1 MDNWKKLHEATLPEK
16 EQFCSNLNMED
27 IKDAG
32 YMHAKHVCKDFD
44 TLLFPNIF
52 QNFRQLFLKISHLD
66 PVKCLPASRLESFIA
81 NSFKEG

>member
-1 MDNWKKLHEATLPEK
+1 MDNWKNLHEATLPEK

-27 IKDAG
+27 AG
-32 YMHAKHVCKDFD
+32 YVHAKHVCKDFD

-52 QNFRQLFLKISHLD
+52 QNFRQLFLKIYHLD
-66 PVKCLPASRLESFIA
+66 PVKCLPASRLESFMA